1 MKKRVRQFFKKNRQ
15 RLFQATYGLL
25 VATAATVGLLGGLIF
40 GYVLDLPEVEQLQ
53 AVRPNIVSYVYS
65 DDSRVLGQY
74 ALEKRT
80 LIDFEQIPQDLK
92 NTILAAEDADFF
104 SHSGIDFQRLG
115 VTVVRDILYGERKG
129 ASTLTMQLSKL
140 LFTGSEKTIERKIKD
155 MLFALEIEKTYSK
168 EQIFAFYCNQIY
180 MGHGTYGMASAAD
193 FYFHKTVEELTLAES
208 ALLAGIIQVPGR
220 HSPINHPEQSVRRRN
235 LILSRMYNGNQ
246 ISAAQFD
253 EARKE
258 RLVVEGKNYDQ
269 GPAPFFTEWVR
280 QYLEK
285 NYSTKQIWEG
295 GLKIYTTL
303 DYEMQ
308 VAGRRAL
315 REGLKTF
322 DKEKVKRE
330 DPLENIVVQRIEDL
344 ETYSHPEWQQIF
356 YEGQMIPGLVLESS
370 PEQAQVKFGSYTAL
384 IKPEDIAW
392 TGEEWVDSVLEPG
405 NVAVFS
411 IREIERTDKT
421 IQATLDRIP
430 EVQGAL
436 MAIDNRSGAIK
447 AMVGGFD
454 FQRSEFN
461 RATQALR
468 QPGSLF
474 KPFTYT
480 TLIEAGYSPE
490 EYVLDAP
497 VSYRDGLGRIYA
509 PENSDGAFRGIM
521 TIRDAF
527 ALSRNVPTVRL
538 ANAIGIEKVIET
550 AHRFGIPH
558 DLPPYLSIALGA
570 GEVTLQEITSA
581 FTVFPNNGLR
591 AEPHFITRVE
601 DYNGTTLFDHQT
613 RFEHVLSP
621 DTAQK
626 MTYMLR
632 SVVERGTAR
641 RARVLE
647 RPLGGKTGTT
657 NDSTDTWFV
666 GFSPQITA
674 GVWTGYDTKI
684 SLGEKVYGATL
695 ALPIWIDFMQEIT
708 QDMPIEDF
716 ESHYAPMDL
725 NLAQLRMESQTTEPG
740 EEESNQPWSVE
751 DIPPP
756 PPNY

>member
-1 MKKRVRQFFKKNRQ
+1 MKKRVRQLLKKNRQ

-25 VATAATVGLLGGLIF
+25 VVAAASGGLLGGLIF

-53 AVRPNIVSYVYS
+53 GVRPNIVSYVYS
-65 DDSRVLGQY
+65 DDGRVLGQY

-80 LIDFEQIPQDLK
+80 LVAFEQIPQDLK
-92 NTILAAEDADFF
+92 NAILAAEDADFF
-104 SHSGIDFQRLG
+104 THSGIDFQRLG

-155 MLFALEIEKTYSK
+155 MLFALEIEESYSK
-168 EQIFAFYCNQIY
+168 EQIYTFYCNQIY
-180 MGHGTYGMASAAD
+180 MGHGTYGVASAAD
-193 FYFHKTVEELTLAES
+193 FYFHKTIEELTLAES

-220 HSPINHPEQSVRRRN
+220 YSPINYPEQAVGRRN
-235 LILSRMYNGNQ
+235 VILNRMYDENQ
-246 ISAAQFD
+246 ISAARLR
-253 EARKE
+253 EARTE
-258 RLVVEGKNYDQ
+258 GLVVEGKNYDES
-269 GPAPFFTEWVR
+269 PAPYFTEWVR

-308 VAGRRAL
+308 VAARRAL
-315 REGLKTF
+315 REGLKEF

-330 DPLENIVVQRIEDL
+330 DPLENIVVRQIEDL
-344 ETYSHPEWQQIF
+344 ENYYDPEWQQIF
-356 YEGQMIPGLVLESS
+356 YEGQMIPGLVMESS
-370 PEQAQVKFGSYTAL
+370 PEQAQVRLGSFTAR
-384 IKPEDIAW
+384 ITPEDIAW
-392 TGEEWVDSVLEPG
+392 TDEEQVDAVLKPG
-405 NVAVFS
+405 NLAIFS
-411 IREIERTDKT
+411 IREIKRAEKT

-430 EVQGAL
+430 EVQGAM

-454 FQRSEFN
+454 FQRSKFN

-474 KPFTYT
+474 KPFTYVS
-480 TLIEAGYSPE
+480 LLEAGYSPE
-490 EYVLDAP
+490 EHVLDAP

-509 PENSDGAFRGIM
+509 PENSDEAFRGIM

-538 ANAIGIEKVIET
+538 ANAIGIEKVIEV

-558 DLPPYLSIALGA
+558 DLPPYLAIALGA
-570 GEVTLQEITSA
+570 GELTLQEITSA
-581 FTVFPNNGLR
+581 FTVFPNHGLR

-621 DTAQK
+621 DTAEK
-626 MTYMLR
+626 MIYMLR

-641 RARVLE
+641 RARVLQ

-657 NDSTDTWFV
+657 NDSTDSWFL
-666 GFSPQITA
+666 GFTPQITA
-674 GVWTGYDTKI
+674 GVWSGYDEKL
-684 SLGEKVYGATL
+684 SLGEKVYGANL
-695 ALPIWIDFMQEIT
+695 ALPIWVDFMQEIT
-708 QDMPIEDF
+708 QDMPVEDF
-716 ESHYAPMDL
+716 ESHYAPVDL
-725 NLAQLRMESQTTEPG
+725 NLAQVRIETRATQEG

-751 DIPPP
+751 DIPPL

>member
-1 MKKRVRQFFKKNRQ
+1 
-15 RLFQATYGLL
+15 
-25 VATAATVGLLGGLIF
+25 
-40 GYVLDLPEVEQLQ
+40 
-53 AVRPNIVSYVYS
+53 
-65 DDSRVLGQY
+65 
-74 ALEKRT
+74 
-80 LIDFEQIPQDLK
+80 
-92 NTILAAEDADFF
+92 
-104 SHSGIDFQRLG
+104 
-115 VTVVRDILYGERKG
+115 
-129 ASTLTMQLSKL
+129 
-140 LFTGSEKTIERKIKD
+140 
-155 MLFALEIEKTYSK
+155 
-168 EQIFAFYCNQIY
+168 
-180 MGHGTYGMASAAD
+180 
-193 FYFHKTVEELTLAES
+193 
-208 ALLAGIIQVPGR
+208 
-220 HSPINHPEQSVRRRN
+220 
-235 LILSRMYNGNQ
+235 
-246 ISAAQFD
+246 
-253 EARKE
+253 
-258 RLVVEGKNYDQ
+258 
-269 GPAPFFTEWVR
+269 
-280 QYLEK
+280 
-285 NYSTKQIWEG
+285 
-295 GLKIYTTL
+295 
-303 DYEMQ
+303 
-308 VAGRRAL
+308 
-315 REGLKTF
+315 
-322 DKEKVKRE
+322 
-330 DPLENIVVQRIEDL
+330 
-344 ETYSHPEWQQIF
+344 
-356 YEGQMIPGLVLESS
+356 
-370 PEQAQVKFGSYTAL
+370 
-384 IKPEDIAW
+384 
-392 TGEEWVDSVLEPG
+392 
-405 NVAVFS
+405 
-411 IREIERTDKT
+411 
-421 IQATLDRIP
+421 LDRIP

>member
-1 MKKRVRQFFKKNRQ
+1 MKKRVRQFLKKNRQ

-25 VATAATVGLLGGLIF
+25 VVVAATGGLLGGLIF

-53 AVRPNIVSYVYS
+53 GVRPNIVSYVYS
-65 DDSRVLGQY
+65 DDGRVLGQY

-80 LIDFEQIPQDLK
+80 LVAFEQIPQDLK
-92 NTILAAEDADFF
+92 DAILAAEDADFF
-104 SHSGIDFQRLG
+104 RHSGIDFQRLG
-115 VTVVRDILYGERKG
+115 VTVVRDIIYGERKG

-155 MLFALEIEKTYSK
+155 MLFALEIEKSYSK
-168 EQIFAFYCNQIY
+168 EQIYTFYCNQIY
-180 MGHGTYGMASAAD
+180 MGHGTYGVASAAD
-193 FYFHKTVEELTLAES
+193 FYFHKTIAELTLAES

-220 HSPINHPEQSVRRRN
+220 YSPINYPEQAVGRRN
-235 LILSRMYNGNQ
+235 VILNRMYDENQ
-246 ISAAQFD
+246 ISAAQLR
-253 EARKE
+253 EARME
-258 RLVVEGKNYDQ
+258 TLVVEGKNYDES
-269 GPAPFFTEWVR
+269 PAPYFTEWVR

-308 VAGRRAL
+308 VAARRAL
-315 REGLKTF
+315 RDGLKAF

-330 DPLENIVVQRIEDL
+330 DPLENIVVRQIEDL
-344 ETYSHPEWQQIF
+344 DNYYHPEWQQIF
-356 YEGQMIPGLVLESS
+356 YEGQMVPGLVMESS
-370 PEQAQVKFGSYTAL
+370 PEQAQVRLGSFTAW
-384 IKPEDIAW
+384 ITPEDIAW
-392 TGEEWVDSVLEPG
+392 TGEEQVDAVLKPG

-411 IREIERTDKT
+411 IRGIERAEKT

-430 EVQGAL
+430 EVQGAM

-454 FQRSEFN
+454 FQRSKFN

-474 KPFTYT
+474 KPFTYVS
-480 TLIEAGYSPE
+480 LLEAGYSPE
-490 EYVLDAP
+490 EHVLDAP

-509 PENSDGAFRGIM
+509 PENSDEAFRGIM

-538 ANAIGIEKVIET
+538 ANAIGIEKVIEV

-558 DLPPYLSIALGA
+558 DLPPYLAIALGA
-570 GEVTLQEITSA
+570 GELTLQEITSA
-581 FTVFPNNGLR
+581 FTVFPNHGLR

-613 RFEHVLSP
+613 RFEHVLSQ
-621 DTAQK
+621 DTAEK
-626 MTYMLR
+626 MIYMLR

-641 RARVLE
+641 RARVLQ

-657 NDSTDTWFV
+657 NDSTDSWFL
-666 GFSPQITA
+666 GFTPQITA
-674 GVWTGYDTKI
+674 GVWSGYDEKL
-684 SLGEKVYGATL
+684 SLGEKVYGANL
-695 ALPIWIDFMQEIT
+695 ALPIWVDFMQEIT
-708 QDMPIEDF
+708 QDMPVEDF
-716 ESHYAPMDL
+716 ESHYAPVDL
-725 NLAQLRMESQTTEPG
+725 NLAQVRIETQTQEG

-751 DIPPP
+751 DIPPL

>member
-15 RLFQATYGLL
+15 RLVQATYGLL
-25 VATAATVGLLGGLIF
+25 VVAAVIVGLLGGLIF

-65 DDSRVLGQY
+65 DDGRVLGQY

-80 LIDFEQIPQDLK
+80 LVDFEQIPQNLK
-92 NTILAAEDADFF
+92 NAILSSEDADFF
-104 SHSGIDFQRLG
+104 EHSGIDFRRLG

-140 LFTGSEKTIERKIKD
+140 LFTGTQKTIERKIKD
-155 MLFALEIEKTYSK
+155 MLFALEIEKVYSK
-168 EQIFAFYCNQIY
+168 EQIFTFYCNQIY
-180 MGHGTYGMASAAD
+180 MGHGTYGVASAAD
-193 FYFHKTVEELTLAES
+193 FYFHKTIAELTLAES

-220 HSPINHPEQSVRRRN
+220 HSPIDHPLQSVKRRN
-235 LILSRMYNGNQ
+235 LVLSRMYAEKQ
-246 ISAAQFD
+246 IDTTQLEQASA
-253 EARKE
+253 E

-269 GPAPFFTEWVR
+269 SPAPYFTEWVR
-280 QYLEK
+280 QYLER

-303 DYEMQ
+303 NYEMQ
-308 VAGRRAL
+308 VAARRAL
-315 REGLKTF
+315 QEGLKQF
-322 DKEKVKRE
+322 DKDRVKRD
-330 DPLENIVVQRIEDL
+330 DPLENIVVQQVEDL
-344 ETYSHPEWQQIF
+344 ETYLHPDWNQIF
-356 YEGQMIPGLVLESS
+356 YEGQMVPGLVMASS
-370 PEQAQVKFGSYTAL
+370 PEQAQVKFGKFTAW
-384 IKPEDIAW
+384 INPEDLAW
-392 TGEEWVDSVLEPG
+392 TGEERVDSVLKPG
-405 NVAVFS
+405 DFAVFS
-411 IREIERTDKT
+411 IREIERAEKT
-421 IQATLDRIP
+421 MKVTLDRIP

-436 MAIDNRSGAIK
+436 IAIDNRSGALK

-454 FQRSEFN
+454 FQQSEFN

-474 KPFTYT
+474 KPFTYVS
-480 TLIEAGYSPE
+480 LLEGGYSPE
-490 EYVLDAP
+490 EHVLDAP

-509 PENSDGAFRGIM
+509 PENSDGAFRGII

-538 ANAIGIEKVIET
+538 ANAIGIEKVIEV

-558 DLPPYLSIALGA
+558 DLPPYLSMALGA
-570 GEVTLQEITSA
+570 GELTLQEITSA
-581 FTVFPNNGLR
+581 FSVFPNHGLR

-601 DYNGTTLFDHQT
+601 DYNGTTLFDHQA

-621 DTAQK
+621 DIAEK
-626 MTYMLR
+626 MIYLLR

-657 NDSTDTWFV
+657 NDSTDSWFV
-666 GFSPQITA
+666 GFAPQITA
-674 GVWTGYDTKI
+674 GVWTGYDEKQ
-684 SLGEKVYGATL
+684 SLGEKVYGANL

-708 QDMPIEDF
+708 QDMPVEDF
-716 ESHYAPMDL
+716 ESHYAPVDL
-725 NLAQLRMESQTTEPG
+725 KLAQVRMESQTA
-740 EEESNQPWSVE
+740 EEGGQELNQPWSVE

>member
-1 MKKRVRQFFKKNRQ
+1 MKQGIRQFFQKNRH

-25 VATAATVGLLGGLIF
+25 VVTVAAVGLLGGLIF
-40 GYVLDLPEVEQLQ
+40 GFVLDLPEVEQLQ

-65 DDSRVLGQY
+65 DDGRVLGQY

-80 LIDFEQIPQDLK
+80 LINFEQIPENLK
-92 NTILAAEDADFF
+92 NAILSGEDADFF
-104 SHSGIDFQRLG
+104 RHSGIDFRRLG

-155 MLFALEIEKTYSK
+155 MLFALDIEKHYSK
-168 EQIFAFYCNQIY
+168 EQIFTFYCNQIY

-193 FYFHKTVEELTLAES
+193 FYFHKTLAELTLAES
-208 ALLAGIIQVPGR
+208 ALLAGIIQVPAR
-220 HSPINHPEQSVRRRN
+220 HSPINHPEKSVQRRN
-235 LILSRMYNGNQ
+235 VILSRMYTGHQ
-246 ISAAQFD
+246 INAAQF
-253 EARKE
+253 EQARAE
-258 RLVVEGKNYDQ
+258 QLVVEGKNYNQ
-269 GPAPFFTEWVR
+269 SPAPYFTEWVR

-285 NYSTKQIWEG
+285 NYSTQQIWEG

-303 DYEMQ
+303 NYEMQ
-308 VAGRRAL
+308 VAARRAL
-315 REGLKTF
+315 QEGLKKF
-322 DKEKVKRE
+322 DKERVRRD
-330 DPLENIVVQRIEDL
+330 DPLENIVVQQVEDL
-344 ETYSHPEWQQIF
+344 ETYFHPEWQQIF
-356 YEGQMIPGLVLESS
+356 YEGQMVPGLVMESS
-370 PEQAQVKFGSYTAL
+370 PEQAKVRFGRFTAW

-392 TGEEWVDSVLEPG
+392 TGEEQIDSVLQPG
-405 NVAVFS
+405 NIAVFF
-411 IREIERTDKT
+411 IRKVERAEKT

-454 FQRSEFN
+454 FQRSKFN

-474 KPFTYT
+474 KPFTYVS
-480 TLIEAGYSPE
+480 LLEAGYSPE
-490 EYVLDAP
+490 EHVLDAP

-509 PENSDGAFRGIM
+509 PENSDGAFRGII

-538 ANAIGIEKVIET
+538 ANAVGIEKVIDV

-558 DLPPYLSIALGA
+558 DFPPYLSIALGA
-570 GEVTLQEITSA
+570 GELTLQEITSA
-581 FTVFPNNGLR
+581 FTVFPNHGLR

-621 DTAQK
+621 DTADT
-626 MTYMLR
+626 MIYLLR

-641 RARVLE
+641 RARVLG

-657 NDSTDTWFV
+657 NDSTDSWFV

-674 GVWTGYDTKI
+674 GVWAGYDQKL
-684 SLGEKVYGATL
+684 SLGDKVYGANL

-716 ESHYAPMDL
+716 ESHFAPVDL
-725 NLAQLRMESQTTEPG
+725 KLAQIRMESQAAQEG
-740 EEESNQPWSVE
+740 GQGFNQPWSVE

-756 PPNY
+756 PPHY

>member
-1 MKKRVRQFFKKNRQ
+1 MEKRVRQFFKTNRQ
-15 RLFQATYGLL
+15 RLFQATYSLL
-25 VATAATVGLLGGLIF
+25 VVAAAAGGLLGGLIF
-40 GYVLDLPEVEQLQ
+40 GYVLDLPQVEQLQ

-65 DDSRVLGQY
+65 DDGRVLGQY

-80 LIDFEQIPQDLK
+80 LITFEQIPQDLT
-92 NTILAAEDADFF
+92 NAILTAEDADFF
-104 SHSGIDFQRLG
+104 RHSGIDFQRLA

-140 LFTGSEKTIERKIKD
+140 LFTGSEKTIERKVKD
-155 MLFALEIEKTYSK
+155 MLFALEIEKNYSK
-168 EQIFAFYCNQIY
+168 EQIFTFYCNQIY
-180 MGHGTYGMASAAD
+180 MGHGTYGVASAAD
-193 FYFHKTVEELTLAES
+193 FYFHKTIDQLTLAEN

-220 HSPINHPEQSVRRRN
+220 QSPINHPKEAVRRRN
-235 LILSRMYNGNQ
+235 LILSRMYSDNQ
-246 ISAAQFD
+246 IGAAQFE

-269 GPAPFFTEWVR
+269 SPAPYFTEWVR

-308 VAGRRAL
+308 VAARKTL
-315 REGLKTF
+315 REGLKAF

-330 DPLENIVVQRIEDL
+330 DPLENIVVGQVKDL
-344 ETYSHPEWQQIF
+344 ETYVHPEWLQIF
-356 YEGQMIPGLVLESS
+356 YEGQMVPGLVMESS
-370 PEQAQVKFGSYTAL
+370 PEQAQVKLGSFTAW
-384 IKPEDIAW
+384 IKPEDIEW
-392 TGEEWVDSVLEPG
+392 TGEERVDAVLQPG

-411 IREIERTDKT
+411 IREIERAEKT

-436 MAIDNRSGAIK
+436 MAIDNRSGAMK

-454 FQRSEFN
+454 FQRSKFN
-461 RATQALR
+461 RATQAMR

-474 KPFTYT
+474 KPFTYVS
-480 TLIEAGYSPE
+480 LLEAGYSPE
-490 EYVLDAP
+490 EHVLDAP

-509 PENSDGAFRGIM
+509 PENSDQAFRGII

-538 ANAIGIEKVIET
+538 ANAVGIEKVIEV

-570 GEVTLQEITSA
+570 GELTLQEITSA
-581 FTVFPNNGLR
+581 FSVFPNHGLR

-613 RFEHVLSP
+613 RFEQVLSP
-621 DTAQK
+621 DTAEK
-626 MTYMLR
+626 MIYLLR
-632 SVVERGTAR
+632 SVVDRGTAR
-641 RARVLE
+641 RARVLG

-657 NDSTDTWFV
+657 NDSTDSWFV
-666 GFSPQITA
+666 GFAPQITA
-674 GVWTGYDTKI
+674 GVWAGYDEKL

-708 QDMPIEDF
+708 QDMPVEDF
-716 ESHYAPMDL
+716 ESHYAPVDL
-725 NLAQLRMESQTTEPG
+725 NLAQVRMESRAAEEG
-740 EEESNQPWSVE
+740 NEESNQSWSVE

>member
-1 MKKRVRQFFKKNRQ
+1 
-15 RLFQATYGLL
+15 
-25 VATAATVGLLGGLIF
+25 LIF

-53 AVRPNIVSYVYS
+53 AVRPKLVSYVYS
-65 DDSRVLGQY
+65 DDGRVLGQY

-80 LIDFEQIPQDLK
+80 LVAFEELPQDLK
-92 NTILAAEDADFF
+92 NAILTAEDADFF
-104 SHSGIDFQRLG
+104 RHSGIDFQRLA
-115 VTVVRDILYGERKG
+115 VTMVRDILYGERKG

-155 MLFALEIEKTYSK
+155 MLFALEIEQNYSK
-168 EQIFAFYCNQIY
+168 EQIFTFYCNQIY
-180 MGHGTYGMASAAD
+180 MGHGTYGVASAAD
-193 FYFHKTVEELTLAES
+193 FYFHKTIKELTIAES

-220 HSPINHPEQSVRRRN
+220 QSPISHPQEAVRRRN
-235 LILSRMYNGNQ
+235 LILSRMYNENQ
-246 ISAAQFD
+246 ISAAQFE
-253 EARKE
+253 EASTE

-269 GPAPFFTEWVR
+269 SPAPYFTEWVR
-280 QYLEK
+280 QYLER
-285 NYSTKQIWEG
+285 NYSTQQIWEA

-308 VAGRRAL
+308 VSGRRNL
-315 REGLKTF
+315 REGLRTF
-322 DKEKVKRE
+322 DKEKVERE
-330 DPLENIVVQRIEDL
+330 DPLENIVVHQTEDL
-344 ETYSHPEWQQIF
+344 ETYDHPEWQQIF
-356 YEGQMIPGLVLESS
+356 YEGQMVPGLVMESF
-370 PEQAQVKFGSYTAL
+370 PEQAQVKFGSFTAW
-384 IKPEDIAW
+384 IKPEDMEW
-392 TGEEWVDSVLEPG
+392 TGEERVDTVLKPG
-405 NVAVFS
+405 DVAVFS
-411 IREIERTDKT
+411 IREIARSEKT

-454 FQRSEFN
+454 FQHSQFN

-474 KPFTYT
+474 KPFTYVS
-480 TLIEAGYSPE
+480 LLEAGYSPE
-490 EYVLDAP
+490 EQVLDAP

-509 PENSDGAFRGIM
+509 PENSDQAFRGIM

-527 ALSRNVPTVRL
+527 ALSRNVPAVRL
-538 ANAIGIEKVIET
+538 ANAIGIERVIEV

-558 DLPPYLSIALGA
+558 NLPPYLAMALGA
-570 GEVTLQEITSA
+570 GELTLQEITSA
-581 FTVFPNNGLR
+581 FTVFPNHGLR

-601 DYNGTTLFDHQT
+601 DYNGTILFDHQT
-613 RFEHVLSP
+613 QFEQVLSP
-621 DTAQK
+621 EIAEK
-626 MTYMLR
+626 MIYLLR

-641 RARVLE
+641 RARVLG

-657 NDSTDTWFV
+657 NDSTDSWFV
-666 GFSPQITA
+666 GFTPQITA
-674 GVWTGYDTKI
+674 GVWTGYDQKL

-695 ALPIWIDFMQEIT
+695 ALPIWVNFMQEIT
-708 QDMPIEDF
+708 HDMPVEDF
-716 ESHYAPMDL
+716 ESHYAPVDL
-725 NLAQLRMESQTTEPG
+725 NLAQVRMESQATQEG